1 MTEESRI
8 ILAEIN
14 RLENKAER
22 ERERDAQRAD
32 VNRTN
37 QLGSKEEVINEQ
49 RRR

>member
-22 ERERDAQRAD
+22 DAQRAD

-37 QLGSKEEVINEQ
+37 QLGSEEEVINEQ